1 MEKRAQARKAS
12 NRVVFERQ
20 LIELQL
26 ENEYNDVTATYD
38 TIYDLLSE
46 SNPDVTTQLNTM
58 MKILSDKIN
67 IRKRQAALAK
77 RDSVACAAELEKSQE
92 RVNVVQHDLEATRE
106 ERNRLQQNIEEMRR
120 EHESE
125 LSDAVQRSL
134 DHEIELRRTVQQE
147 EKRSEQYLRELHG
160 LEERNIALTRE
171 LEQARQKPPV
181 IDFTG
186 EEVELERKN
195 QQIVLLKQELRRV
208 RVALRNQQ
216 PSNIVVDTKD
226 STIALLRTQLKEGAL
241 QLQAMRAISAGK
253 DDEIRALQRRV
264 LQLEHREGE
273 RVITIRDDDNDMM

>member
-1 MEKRAQARKAS
+1 M
-12 NRVVFERQ
+12 
-20 LIELQL
+20 
-26 ENEYNDVTATYD
+26 
-38 TIYDLLSE
+38 
-46 SNPDVTTQLNTM
+46 
-58 MKILSDKIN
+58 
-67 IRKRQAALAK
+67 
-77 RDSVACAAELEKSQE
+77 
-92 RVNVVQHDLEATRE
+92 
-106 ERNRLQQNIEEMRR
+106 
-120 EHESE
+120 
-125 LSDAVQRSL
+125 
-134 DHEIELRRTVQQE
+134 
-147 EKRSEQYLRELHG
+147 HG